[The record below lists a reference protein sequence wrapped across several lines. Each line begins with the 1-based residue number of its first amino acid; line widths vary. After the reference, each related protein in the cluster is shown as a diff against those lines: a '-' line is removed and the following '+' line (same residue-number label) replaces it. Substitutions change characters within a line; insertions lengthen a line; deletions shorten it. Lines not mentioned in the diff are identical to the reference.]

1 MIAATSGEE
10 GRKALMREIG
20 LGKVLADS
28 PVPNVA
34 QFIGAVTTQS
44 KKPFVCGFKIFFF
57 FILSFYSHFL
67 SSQISGFARMD
78 NTTVFKN

>member
-1 MIAATSGEE
+1 MIASTSGEE

-57 FILSFYSHFL
+57 LILFTFSFFPDIRFR
-67 SSQISGFARMD
+67 QNG
-78 NTTVFKN
+78 